1 MLVSTGIAVALQ
13 HGLNYHFVA
22 LHELRNHA
30 WKVPVSVLSWNLTC
44 MQVYNLFLALSFLAA
59 ACTVGRRGAEF
70 AEGAGPEPTQ
80 GEPDPERA
88 ALGDR
93 PARNPAAHLLLV
105 CSTFVMALSY
115 SRKALGWWPD
125 GPAGMQGSCAARAV
139 AAPLLAAG
147 LGLASGRGCVYCA
160 PAVAVSA
167 ATWALAFA
175 SLGPARPVVH
185 WVLFAFAAVSFS
197 LFCRLAE
204 NMAMNPRLSNTAQ
217 GAMRLPVDC
226 ISTFG
231 TILIF
236 QMLAQVGIGWL
247 SEESAAAPPV
257 QSIGSQV
264 FAGFADVMLFG
275 G

>member
-1 MLVSTGIAVALQ
+1 MSCETMRGRYLCRYFHGISRACRST
-13 HGLNYHFVA
+13 
-22 LHELRNHA
+22 
-30 WKVPVSVLSWNLTC
+30 TC
-44 MQVYNLFLALSFLAA
+44 FWRCRFWPRRAPWGAA
-59 ACTVGRRGAEF
+59 A
-70 AEGAGPEPTQ
+70 PSSP
-80 GEPDPERA
+80 RA
-88 ALGDR
+88 R
-93 PARNPAAHLLLV
+93 V

-247 SEESAAAPPV
+247 SEGRPSRW
-257 QSIGSQV
+257 
-264 FAGFADVMLFG
+264 AGRPRWSWSWLAG
-275 G
+275 C